1 MSIFA
6 GWSQQQ
12 IEAGVAEL
20 REAIASGALNV
31 KFGERSVTYRSL
43 AEMRSV
49 LTEMTAALGTIDTR
63 PRVRTLVLRDRS
75 GW

>member
-6 GWSQQQ
+6 GWTQVQ

-43 AEMRSV
+43 AEMREV
-49 LTEMTAALGTIDTR
+49 LTEMTAALGTIDR
-63 PRVRTLVLRDRS
+63 KPRVRTLVLRDKS